1 MANTSIT
8 EFGGYEDEINALN
21 KKIEELEA
29 KLKSLKHTMETLK
42 SSDLGMVGLMSQFN
56 EYKDQID
63 LTIRKIQEMKQ
74 KQYFSDLLKKYQVF
88 SEQRKDIERKYDEDI
103 KALESQRI
111 KENSDVIDRAIAQV
125 RRKKSEALSSASVE
139 EFKSKTDFAGIFGNL
154 DTASKDAV
162 FKLRDQLKEFID
174 QSAGSLSSDDSKN
187 VLDAY
192 QKLDMKAA
200 ELDSFTALREA
211 LTEYKNAVQEVDK
224 AQSDLADV
232 QAGKAVI
239 AAMQYDKATNK
250 MVTVLLTQ
258 KQAEDRLAAAQN
270 RRADVIKKINTSV
283 NKMGKIGGDVVESG
297 DHIVNMLSDLGIQI
311 PSSISGVLTGLGQVT
326 SSLASIDITKPF
338 SMITGITGVIGGL
351 GKTIGSFFGIK
362 KKEVSKE
369 TIEEYEALMSVTNN
383 LISKQKELLQ
393 SLSGSEAVAEYEKA
407 VKLIED
413 QIAASKKLGKEM
425 ADSNASATTHS
436 YGYRTWEKVMEYND
450 ELRAN
455 GYDFSEDKH
464 MHGLFEL
471 EIGGLTLLFEKV
483 SKLSMV
489 IDDNIKPYIDK
500 ILEAEREL
508 ENLKKMNNEA
518 LAGISL
524 DSAREEL
531 KSLLLDTDATM
542 EDVAK
547 KFEDYMRNSLVNIAV
562 RKSLEED
569 LKKWYENFAD
579 AFEDDEF
586 SEGERKELEREYLG
600 LYQKTLD
607 KRDALFDIAG
617 IDDNEMLPVTNQGE
631 ATSNFET
638 MSQDTG
644 AELNGRFTALQIS
657 GENILSQTGA
667 QTELIGLLNTNV
679 GDIRVD
685 LWDMRNIADEVRTI
699 QVNSYLE
706 LQEINLNTANAVKEL
721 KMANVVL
728 SGIKAGTDRI

>member
-111 KENSDVIDRAIAQV
+111 KENSDVIDQAIAQV

-393 SLSGSEAVAEYEKA
+393 SLSGSEALAEYEKA

-531 KSLLLDTDATM
+531 KNLLLDTDATM

-562 RKSLEED
+562 GEYLKED
-569 LKKWYENFAD
+569 LKKWYEKFAG
-579 AFEDDEF
+579 AFDDDEL
-586 SEGERKELEREYLG
+586 SEGERKELEREYLD
-600 LYQKTLD
+600 LYQKSLD

-617 IDDNEMLPVTNQGE
+617 IDDEEIPSVTNQGE
-631 ATSNFET
+631 ATSNFEA

>member
-644 AELNGRFTALQIS
+644 AELNGRFTAL
-657 GENILSQTGA
+657 
-667 QTELIGLLNTNV
+667 
-679 GDIRVD
+679 
-685 LWDMRNIADEVRTI
+685 
-699 QVNSYLE
+699 
-706 LQEINLNTANAVKEL
+706 
-721 KMANVVL
+721 
-728 SGIKAGTDRI
+728 

>member
-657 GENILSQTGA
+657 GESILSQTGA

-699 QVNSYLE
+699 QVNFYLE

>member
-111 KENSDVIDRAIAQV
+111 KENSDVIDQAIAQV

-200 ELDSFTALREA
+200 EHESFTALREA

-531 KSLLLDTDATM
+531 KNLLLDTDATM

-562 RKSLEED
+562 GEYLKED
-569 LKKWYENFAD
+569 LKKWYEKFAG
-579 AFEDDEF
+579 AFDDDEL
-586 SEGERKELEREYLG
+586 SEGERKELEREYLD
-600 LYQKTLD
+600 LYQKSLD

-617 IDDNEMLPVTNQGE
+617 IDDEEIPSVTNQGE
-631 ATSNFET
+631 ATSNFAA

-644 AELNGRFTALQIS
+644 TELNERFTALQIS

>member
-111 KENSDVIDRAIAQV
+111 KENSDVIDQAIAQV

-699 QVNSYLE
+699 QVNFYLE

>member
-1 MANTSIT
+1 MSNTSIT
-8 EFGGYEDEINALN
+8 VFGVYYDEIIALN

-74 KQYFSDLLKKYQVF
+74 KQYFSDVLKKYQVF

-362 KKEVSKE
+362 KKDVSKE

-393 SLSGSEAVAEYEKA
+393 SLSGSEAVAEYNKA
-407 VKLIED
+407 VKLVED
-413 QIAASKKLGKEM
+413 QIAASKKLGKQK
-425 ADSNASATTHS
+425 ADSYKDGEKHT
-436 YGYRTWEKVMEYND
+436 YGYRTWEKVMEFDERLQAEGYN
-450 ELRAN
+450 
-455 GYDFSEDKH
+455 FSEDKH
-464 MHGLFEL
+464 MYGLFEL
-471 EIGGLTLLFEKV
+471 GIGGLTLLFEKIPE
-483 SKLSMV
+483 LEAAMG
-489 IDDNIKPYIDK
+489 DGIKPFVDD
-500 ILEAEREL
+500 ILRLEEEL
-508 ENLKKMNNEA
+508 VNLKKMNKEA
-518 LAGISL
+518 LAGISF

-562 RKSLEED
+562 GKSVKDDLE
-569 LKKWYENFAD
+569 KWYEKFAG
-579 AFEDDEF
+579 AFDDDEL
-586 SEGERKELEREYLG
+586 SERERKELEQEYLG

-617 IDDNEMLPVTNQGE
+617 IDDEEIPSVTNQGE
-631 ATSNFET
+631 ATSNFEA

>member
-111 KENSDVIDRAIAQV
+111 KENSDVIDQAIAQV

-531 KSLLLDTDATM
+531 KNLLLDTDATM

-562 RKSLEED
+562 GEYLKED
-569 LKKWYENFAD
+569 LKKWYEKFAG
-579 AFEDDEF
+579 AFDDDEL
-586 SEGERKELEREYLG
+586 SEGERKELEREYLD
-600 LYQKTLD
+600 LYQKSLD

-617 IDDNEMLPVTNQGE
+617 IDDEEIPSVTNQGE
-631 ATSNFET
+631 ATSNFEA

>member
-74 KQYFSDLLKKYQVF
+74 KQHFSDLLKKYQVF

-103 KALESQRI
+103 KALESQRV
-111 KENSDVIDRAIAQV
+111 KENSDVIDRAIVQV
-125 RRKKSEALSSASVE
+125 KRKKNEALSSASVE
-139 EFKSKTDFAGIFGNL
+139 EFKSKTDFAGIFENL
-154 DTASKDAV
+154 DKASKDAV
-162 FKLRDQLKEFID
+162 FKLRDQLKVFID

-200 ELDSFTALREA
+200 ELNSFTALREA

-362 KKEVSKE
+362 KKDVSKE

-393 SLSGSEAVAEYEKA
+393 SLSGSEAVAEYNKA

-413 QIAASKKLGKEM
+413 QIAASKKLGKQK
-425 ADSNASATTHS
+425 ADAYKDGEKHT
-436 YGYRTWEKVMEYND
+436 YGYRTWEKVMEFDEKLQAKGYN
-450 ELRAN
+450 
-455 GYDFSEDKH
+455 FSEDKH
-464 MHGLFEL
+464 MYGLFEL
-471 EIGGLTLLFEKV
+471 EIGGLTLLFEKIPE
-483 SKLSMV
+483 LEAAMG
-489 IDDNIKPYIDK
+489 DGIKPFVDD
-500 ILEAEREL
+500 ILRLEEEL
-508 ENLKKMNNEA
+508 VNLKKMNNEA

-524 DSAREEL
+524 DSARDEL

-562 RKSLEED
+562 RKYLKEDLEEWY
-569 LKKWYENFAD
+569 KKFAG

-586 SEGERKELEREYLG
+586 SEKERKELEQEYLG

-667 QTELIGLLNTNV
+667 QTE
-679 GDIRVD
+679 
-685 LWDMRNIADEVRTI
+685 
-699 QVNSYLE
+699 
-706 LQEINLNTANAVKEL
+706 
-721 KMANVVL
+721 
-728 SGIKAGTDRI
+728 

>member
-657 GENILSQTGA
+657 GESILSQTGA

>member
-531 KSLLLDTDATM
+531 KNLLLDTDATM

-562 RKSLEED
+562 GEYLKED
-569 LKKWYENFAD
+569 LKKWYEKFAG
-579 AFEDDEF
+579 AFDDDEL
-586 SEGERKELEREYLG
+586 SEGERKELEREYLD
-600 LYQKTLD
+600 LYQKSLD

-617 IDDNEMLPVTNQGE
+617 IDDEEIPSVTNQGE
-631 ATSNFET
+631 ATSNFEA

-699 QVNSYLE
+699 QVNFYLE

>member
-111 KENSDVIDRAIAQV
+111 KENSDVIDQAIAQV

-531 KSLLLDTDATM
+531 KNLLLDTDATM

-562 RKSLEED
+562 GEYLKED
-569 LKKWYENFAD
+569 LKKWYEKFAG
-579 AFEDDEF
+579 AFDDDEL
-586 SEGERKELEREYLG
+586 SEGERKELEREYLD
-600 LYQKTLD
+600 LYQKSLD

-617 IDDNEMLPVTNQGE
+617 IDDEEIPSVTNQGE
-631 ATSNFET
+631 ATSNFEA

-699 QVNSYLE
+699 QVNFYLE

>member
-1 MANTSIT
+1 
-8 EFGGYEDEINALN
+8 
-21 KKIEELEA
+21 
-29 KLKSLKHTMETLK
+29 
-42 SSDLGMVGLMSQFN
+42 
-56 EYKDQID
+56 
-63 LTIRKIQEMKQ
+63 
-74 KQYFSDLLKKYQVF
+74 
-88 SEQRKDIERKYDEDI
+88 
-103 KALESQRI
+103 
-111 KENSDVIDRAIAQV
+111 
-125 RRKKSEALSSASVE
+125 
-139 EFKSKTDFAGIFGNL
+139 
-154 DTASKDAV
+154 
-162 FKLRDQLKEFID
+162 
-174 QSAGSLSSDDSKN
+174 
-187 VLDAY
+187 
-192 QKLDMKAA
+192 
-200 ELDSFTALREA
+200 
-211 LTEYKNAVQEVDK
+211 
-224 AQSDLADV
+224 
-232 QAGKAVI
+232 
-239 AAMQYDKATNK
+239 
-250 MVTVLLTQ
+250 
-258 KQAEDRLAAAQN
+258 
-270 RRADVIKKINTSV
+270 
-283 NKMGKIGGDVVESG
+283 
-297 DHIVNMLSDLGIQI
+297 
-311 PSSISGVLTGLGQVT
+311 
-326 SSLASIDITKPF
+326 
-338 SMITGITGVIGGL
+338 
-351 GKTIGSFFGIK
+351 
-362 KKEVSKE
+362 
-369 TIEEYEALMSVTNN
+369 
-383 LISKQKELLQ
+383 
-393 SLSGSEAVAEYEKA
+393 
-407 VKLIED
+407 
-413 QIAASKKLGKEM
+413 M

-531 KSLLLDTDATM
+531 KNLLLDTDATM

-562 RKSLEED
+562 GEYLKED
-569 LKKWYENFAD
+569 LKKWYEKFAG
-579 AFEDDEF
+579 AFDDDEL
-586 SEGERKELEREYLG
+586 SEGERKELEREYLD
-600 LYQKTLD
+600 LYQKSLD

-617 IDDNEMLPVTNQGE
+617 IDDEEIPSVTNQGE
-631 ATSNFET
+631 ATSNFEA

>member
-63 LTIRKIQEMKQ
+63 LTIQKIQEMKQ

-111 KENSDVIDRAIAQV
+111 KENSDVIDQAIAQV

-531 KSLLLDTDATM
+531 KNLLLDTDATM

-562 RKSLEED
+562 GEYLKED
-569 LKKWYENFAD
+569 LKKWYEKFAG
-579 AFEDDEF
+579 AFDDDEL
-586 SEGERKELEREYLG
+586 SEGERKELEREYLD
-600 LYQKTLD
+600 LYQKSLD

-617 IDDNEMLPVTNQGE
+617 IDDEEIPSVTNQGE
-631 ATSNFET
+631 ATSNFEA

>member
-1 MANTSIT
+1 
-8 EFGGYEDEINALN
+8 
-21 KKIEELEA
+21 
-29 KLKSLKHTMETLK
+29 
-42 SSDLGMVGLMSQFN
+42 
-56 EYKDQID
+56 
-63 LTIRKIQEMKQ
+63 
-74 KQYFSDLLKKYQVF
+74 
-88 SEQRKDIERKYDEDI
+88 
-103 KALESQRI
+103 
-111 KENSDVIDRAIAQV
+111 
-125 RRKKSEALSSASVE
+125 
-139 EFKSKTDFAGIFGNL
+139 
-154 DTASKDAV
+154 
-162 FKLRDQLKEFID
+162 
-174 QSAGSLSSDDSKN
+174 
-187 VLDAY
+187 
-192 QKLDMKAA
+192 
-200 ELDSFTALREA
+200 
-211 LTEYKNAVQEVDK
+211 
-224 AQSDLADV
+224 
-232 QAGKAVI
+232 
-239 AAMQYDKATNK
+239 MQYDKATNK

-531 KSLLLDTDATM
+531 KNLLLDTDATM

-562 RKSLEED
+562 GEYLKED
-569 LKKWYENFAD
+569 LKKWYEKFAG
-579 AFEDDEF
+579 AFDDDEL
-586 SEGERKELEREYLG
+586 SEGERKELEREYLD
-600 LYQKTLD
+600 LYQKSLD

-617 IDDNEMLPVTNQGE
+617 IDDEEIPSVTNQGE
-631 ATSNFET
+631 ATSNFEA

>member
-111 KENSDVIDRAIAQV
+111 KENSDVIDQAIAQV

-489 IDDNIKPYIDK
+489 RDDNIKPYIDK

-531 KSLLLDTDATM
+531 KNLLLDTDATM

-562 RKSLEED
+562 GEYLKED
-569 LKKWYENFAD
+569 LKKWYEKFAG
-579 AFEDDEF
+579 AFDDDEL
-586 SEGERKELEREYLG
+586 SEGERKELEREYLD
-600 LYQKTLD
+600 LYQKSLD

-617 IDDNEMLPVTNQGE
+617 IDDEEIPSVTNQGE
-631 ATSNFET
+631 ATSNFEA

>member
-187 VLDAY
+187 VLDACG
-192 QKLDMKAA
+192 KLDMKAA

-232 QAGKAVI
+232 QAGEAVI

-362 KKEVSKE
+362 KKDVSKE

-393 SLSGSEAVAEYEKA
+393 SLSGSEAVAEYNKA
-407 VKLIED
+407 VKLVED
-413 QIAASKKLGKEM
+413 QIAASKKLGKQK
-425 ADSNASATTHS
+425 ADSYKDGEKHT
-436 YGYRTWEKVMEYND
+436 YGYRTWEKVMEFD
-450 ELRAN
+450 EKLQAAK
-455 GYDFSEDKH
+455 YDFSKDKH
-464 MHGLFEL
+464 MYGLFEL
-471 EIGGLTLLFEKV
+471 EIGGLTLLFEKIPE
-483 SKLSMV
+483 LEAAMG
-489 IDDNIKPYIDK
+489 DGIKPFVDD
-500 ILEAEREL
+500 ILRLEEEL
-508 ENLKKMNNEA
+508 VNLKKMNNEA

-657 GENILSQTGA
+657 GESILSQTGA

>member
-1 MANTSIT
+1 
-8 EFGGYEDEINALN
+8 
-21 KKIEELEA
+21 
-29 KLKSLKHTMETLK
+29 
-42 SSDLGMVGLMSQFN
+42 
-56 EYKDQID
+56 
-63 LTIRKIQEMKQ
+63 
-74 KQYFSDLLKKYQVF
+74 
-88 SEQRKDIERKYDEDI
+88 
-103 KALESQRI
+103 
-111 KENSDVIDRAIAQV
+111 
-125 RRKKSEALSSASVE
+125 
-139 EFKSKTDFAGIFGNL
+139 
-154 DTASKDAV
+154 
-162 FKLRDQLKEFID
+162 
-174 QSAGSLSSDDSKN
+174 
-187 VLDAY
+187 
-192 QKLDMKAA
+192 MKAA

-362 KKEVSKE
+362 KKDVSKE

-531 KSLLLDTDATM
+531 KNLLLDTDATM

-562 RKSLEED
+562 GEYLKED
-569 LKKWYENFAD
+569 LKKWYEKFAG
-579 AFEDDEF
+579 AFDDDEL
-586 SEGERKELEREYLG
+586 SEGERKELEREYLD
-600 LYQKTLD
+600 LYQKSLD

-617 IDDNEMLPVTNQGE
+617 IDDEEIPSVTNQGE
-631 ATSNFET
+631 ATSNFEA

-699 QVNSYLE
+699 QVNFYLE

>member
-239 AAMQYDKATNK
+239 AAMQYDKATI
-250 MVTVLLTQ
+250 
-258 KQAEDRLAAAQN
+258 R
-270 RRADVIKKINTSV
+270 
-283 NKMGKIGGDVVESG
+283 
-297 DHIVNMLSDLGIQI
+297 
-311 PSSISGVLTGLGQVT
+311 
-326 SSLASIDITKPF
+326 
-338 SMITGITGVIGGL
+338 
-351 GKTIGSFFGIK
+351 
-362 KKEVSKE
+362 
-369 TIEEYEALMSVTNN
+369 
-383 LISKQKELLQ
+383 
-393 SLSGSEAVAEYEKA
+393 
-407 VKLIED
+407 
-413 QIAASKKLGKEM
+413 
-425 ADSNASATTHS
+425 
-436 YGYRTWEKVMEYND
+436 W
-450 ELRAN
+450 LRCC
-455 GYDFSEDKH
+455 
-464 MHGLFEL
+464 
-471 EIGGLTLLFEKV
+471 
-483 SKLSMV
+483 
-489 IDDNIKPYIDK
+489 
-500 ILEAEREL
+500 
-508 ENLKKMNNEA
+508 
-518 LAGISL
+518 
-524 DSAREEL
+524 
-531 KSLLLDTDATM
+531 
-542 EDVAK
+542 
-547 KFEDYMRNSLVNIAV
+547 
-562 RKSLEED
+562 
-569 LKKWYENFAD
+569 
-579 AFEDDEF
+579 
-586 SEGERKELEREYLG
+586 
-600 LYQKTLD
+600 
-607 KRDALFDIAG
+607 
-617 IDDNEMLPVTNQGE
+617 
-631 ATSNFET
+631 
-638 MSQDTG
+638 
-644 AELNGRFTALQIS
+644 
-657 GENILSQTGA
+657 
-667 QTELIGLLNTNV
+667 
-679 GDIRVD
+679 
-685 LWDMRNIADEVRTI
+685 
-699 QVNSYLE
+699 
-706 LQEINLNTANAVKEL
+706 
-721 KMANVVL
+721 
-728 SGIKAGTDRI
+728 

>member
-74 KQYFSDLLKKYQVF
+74 KQHFSDLLKKYQVF

-103 KALESQRI
+103 KALESQRV
-111 KENSDVIDRAIAQV
+111 KENSDVIDRAIVQV
-125 RRKKSEALSSASVE
+125 KRKKNEALSSASVE
-139 EFKSKTDFAGIFGNL
+139 EFKSKTDFAGIFENL
-154 DTASKDAV
+154 DKASKDAV
-162 FKLRDQLKEFID
+162 FKLRDQLKVFID

-200 ELDSFTALREA
+200 ELNSFTALREA

-362 KKEVSKE
+362 KKDVSKE

-393 SLSGSEAVAEYEKA
+393 SLSGSEAVAEYNKA

-413 QIAASKKLGKEM
+413 QIAASKKLGKQK
-425 ADSNASATTHS
+425 ADAYKDGEKHT
-436 YGYRTWEKVMEYND
+436 YGYRTWEKVMEFDEKLQAKGYN
-450 ELRAN
+450 
-455 GYDFSEDKH
+455 FSEDKH
-464 MHGLFEL
+464 MYGLFEL
-471 EIGGLTLLFEKV
+471 EIGGLTLLFEKIPE
-483 SKLSMV
+483 LEAAMG
-489 IDDNIKPYIDK
+489 DGIKPFVDD
-500 ILEAEREL
+500 ILRLEEEL
-508 ENLKKMNNEA
+508 VNLKKMNNEA

-524 DSAREEL
+524 DSARDEL

-562 RKSLEED
+562 RKYLKEDLEEWY
-569 LKKWYENFAD
+569 KKFAG

-586 SEGERKELEREYLG
+586 SEKERKELEQEYLG

>member
-162 FKLRDQLKEFID
+162 FKLSDQLKEFID

-531 KSLLLDTDATM
+531 KNLLLDTDATM

-562 RKSLEED
+562 GEYLKED
-569 LKKWYENFAD
+569 LKKWYEKFAG
-579 AFEDDEF
+579 AFDDDEL
-586 SEGERKELEREYLG
+586 SEGERKELEREYLD
-600 LYQKTLD
+600 LYQKSLD

-617 IDDNEMLPVTNQGE
+617 IDDEEIPSVTNQGE
-631 ATSNFET
+631 ATSNFEA

>member
-88 SEQRKDIERKYDEDI
+88 SEQRKDIARKYDEDI

-362 KKEVSKE
+362 KKDVSKE

-393 SLSGSEAVAEYEKA
+393 SLSGSEAVAEYNKA
-407 VKLIED
+407 VKLVED
-413 QIAASKKLGKEM
+413 QIAASKKLGKQK
-425 ADSNASATTHS
+425 ADSYKDGEKHT
-436 YGYRTWEKVMEYND
+436 YGYRTWEKVMEFD
-450 ELRAN
+450 EKLQASK
-455 GYDFSEDKH
+455 YDFSKDKH
-464 MHGLFEL
+464 MYGLFEL
-471 EIGGLTLLFEKV
+471 EIGGLTLLFEKIPE
-483 SKLSMV
+483 LEAAMG
-489 IDDNIKPYIDK
+489 DGIKPFVDD
-500 ILEAEREL
+500 ILRLEEEL
-508 ENLKKMNNEA
+508 VNLKKMNNEA

-657 GENILSQTGA
+657 GESILSQTGA

>member
-531 KSLLLDTDATM
+531 KNLLLDTDATM

-562 RKSLEED
+562 GEYLKED
-569 LKKWYENFAD
+569 LKKWYEKFAG
-579 AFEDDEF
+579 AFDDDEL
-586 SEGERKELEREYLG
+586 SEGERKELEREYLD
-600 LYQKTLD
+600 LYQKSLD

-617 IDDNEMLPVTNQGE
+617 IDDEEIPSVTNQGE
-631 ATSNFET
+631 ATSNFEA

>member
-362 KKEVSKE
+362 KKDVSKE

-393 SLSGSEAVAEYEKA
+393 SLSGSEAVAEYNKA
-407 VKLIED
+407 VKLVED
-413 QIAASKKLGKEM
+413 QIAAS
-425 ADSNASATTHS
+425 
-436 YGYRTWEKVMEYND
+436 EK
-450 ELRAN
+450 
-455 GYDFSEDKH
+455 
-464 MHGLFEL
+464 
-471 EIGGLTLLFEKV
+471 
-483 SKLSMV
+483 
-489 IDDNIKPYIDK
+489 
-500 ILEAEREL
+500 
-508 ENLKKMNNEA
+508 
-518 LAGISL
+518 
-524 DSAREEL
+524 AR
-531 KSLLLDTDATM
+531 
-542 EDVAK
+542 
-547 KFEDYMRNSLVNIAV
+547 
-562 RKSLEED
+562 
-569 LKKWYENFAD
+569 
-579 AFEDDEF
+579 
-586 SEGERKELEREYLG
+586 
-600 LYQKTLD
+600 
-607 KRDALFDIAG
+607 
-617 IDDNEMLPVTNQGE
+617 
-631 ATSNFET
+631 
-638 MSQDTG
+638 
-644 AELNGRFTALQIS
+644 
-657 GENILSQTGA
+657 
-667 QTELIGLLNTNV
+667 
-679 GDIRVD
+679 
-685 LWDMRNIADEVRTI
+685 
-699 QVNSYLE
+699 
-706 LQEINLNTANAVKEL
+706 
-721 KMANVVL
+721 
-728 SGIKAGTDRI
+728 

>member
-362 KKEVSKE
+362 KKDVSKE

-531 KSLLLDTDATM
+531 KNLLLDTDATM

-562 RKSLEED
+562 GEYLKED
-569 LKKWYENFAD
+569 LKKWYEKFAG
-579 AFEDDEF
+579 AFDDDEL
-586 SEGERKELEREYLG
+586 SEGERKELEREYLD
-600 LYQKTLD
+600 LYQKSLD

-617 IDDNEMLPVTNQGE
+617 IDDEEIPSVTNQGE
-631 ATSNFET
+631 ATSNFEA

-699 QVNSYLE
+699 QVNFYLE

>member
-111 KENSDVIDRAIAQV
+111 KENSDVIDQAIAQV

-657 GENILSQTGA
+657 GESILSQTGA

>member
-111 KENSDVIDRAIAQV
+111 KENSDVIDQAIAQV

-471 EIGGLTLLFEKV
+471 KIGGLTLLFEKV

-531 KSLLLDTDATM
+531 KNLLRDTDATM

-562 RKSLEED
+562 GEYLKED
-569 LKKWYENFAD
+569 LKKWYEKFAG
-579 AFEDDEF
+579 AFDDDEL
-586 SEGERKELEREYLG
+586 SEGERKELEREYLD
-600 LYQKTLD
+600 LYQKSLD

-617 IDDNEMLPVTNQGE
+617 IDDEEIPSVTNQGE
-631 ATSNFET
+631 ATSNFEA